1 MYKYILR
8 PSIKR
13 SISCVILNLKEGIN
27 AIYNR
32 GVGLRNWLH
41 RNAFEKTNFK
51 GLLQENISNVKC
63 NPRKVKKIILSV
75 ETGQGFKMCSRIRY
89 LIIF

>member
-41 RNAFEKTNFK
+41 
-51 GLLQENISNVKC
+51 
-63 NPRKVKKIILSV
+63 
-75 ETGQGFKMCSRIRY
+75 
-89 LIIF
+89 